1 MRRLALLLTDLAIQ
15 PGSGPL
21 LFGNN
26 QKFKH
31 LHGRLPS

>member
-1 MRRLALLLTDLAIQ
+1 MRRFALLLTGLATL

-21 LFGNN
+21 FFGDN

-31 LHGRLPS
+31 QHGRLPS

>member
-1 MRRLALLLTDLAIQ
+1 MKHFALLLTGLATL
-15 PGSGPL
+15 PGSSPL
-21 LFGNN
+21 LFGDN

>member
-1 MRRLALLLTDLAIQ
+1 MRRLGFLLTGLATL

-21 LFGNN
+21 LLGDD

-31 LHGRLPS
+31 QHGSIPS

>member
-1 MRRLALLLTDLAIQ
+1 MRYPGLLLTRLATL

-21 LFGNN
+21 LFGDD
-26 QKFKH
+26 QGFKH

>member
-1 MRRLALLLTDLAIQ
+1 MRHFALLLTGLATL

-21 LFGNN
+21 LLGDD

-31 LHGRLPS
+31 QHGRLPS

>member
-1 MRRLALLLTDLAIQ
+1 MKHFALLLTGLATL

-21 LFGNN
+21 LLGDD

-31 LHGRLPS
+31 QHGSIPS

>member
-1 MRRLALLLTDLAIQ
+1 MRRFALLLTGLATL

-21 LFGNN
+21 LFGDNH
-26 QKFKH
+26 KFKH

>member
-1 MRRLALLLTDLAIQ
+1 MRRPGLLLTGLATL

-21 LFGNN
+21 LLGDD

-31 LHGRLPS
+31 QHGSIPS

>member
-1 MRRLALLLTDLAIQ
+1 MRRPGLLLTGLATL

-21 LFGNN
+21 LFGDN

-31 LHGRLPS
+31 QHGRLPS

>member
-1 MRRLALLLTDLAIQ
+1 MRRPGLLLTGLATL
-15 PGSGPL
+15 PGSSPL
-21 LFGNN
+21 LFGDN

>member
-1 MRRLALLLTDLAIQ
+1 MKRFALLLTGLATL

-21 LFGNN
+21 LLGDD

-31 LHGRLPS
+31 QRGGIPS

>member
-1 MRRLALLLTDLAIQ
+1 MKHFALLLTGLATL

-21 LFGNN
+21 LFGDN

-31 LHGRLPS
+31 QHGSIPS